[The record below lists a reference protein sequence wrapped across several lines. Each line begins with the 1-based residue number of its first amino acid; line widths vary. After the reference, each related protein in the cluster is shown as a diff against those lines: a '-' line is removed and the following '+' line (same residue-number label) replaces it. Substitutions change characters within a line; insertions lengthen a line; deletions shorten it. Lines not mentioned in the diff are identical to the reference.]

1 MDAAGTAGSVYFA
14 GTNGRIT
21 QDNANFF
28 WDDTNNRLGI
38 GTTAPSALIHGIKTT
53 EQLRLG
59 YDASNYLSATIGST
73 GSATLALTGTTPTF
87 TFSQKIINGAPT
99 NLKNYTVATL
109 PAGVRG
115 DLAYVTDALA
125 PVYLV
130 TVVGGGAVVTPVFY
144 DGATWVAH

>member
-38 GTTAPSALIHGIKTT
+38 GTTAPSTKLHVLATT

-73 GSATLALTGTTPTF
+73 GNATFALTGTTQIKI
-87 TFSQKIINGAPT
+87 FSQAVKFAGGTQSSDGSAGLSATYNIDGSAAG
-99 NLKNYTVATL
+99 TVATMTFKNGL
-109 PAGVRG
+109 LTA
-115 DLAYVTDALA
+115 VT
-125 PVYLV
+125 
-130 TVVGGGAVVTPVFY
+130 TR
-144 DGATWVAH
+144 